1 MGAVLPGQSQSGI
14 ALPEPALLIHDHR
27 CSKDVGPQAKRLV
40 THASLGVEQKTG
52 RQSPFVIGL
61 TAGFN
66 ACAILSLAGFLLD
79 EFVRDEIMD
88 FIMPDRK
95 SQTLAVRKVTQIS
108 GGKSSCGTVVGIVCN
123 DGRVQVT
130 IREAGVA
137 CQQQLISSLS
147 VSNLHRTGRG

>member
-1 MGAVLPGQSQSGI
+1 
-14 ALPEPALLIHDHR
+14 
-27 CSKDVGPQAKRLV
+27 
-40 THASLGVEQKTG
+40 
-52 RQSPFVIGL
+52 
-61 TAGFN
+61 
-66 ACAILSLAGFLLD
+66 
-79 EFVRDEIMD
+79 MD

-130 IREAGVA
+130 IREAAVA

-147 VSNLHRTGRG
+147 VSISIELAAVEKLPPSPVAVRCKPGRRSAGVVASTTPPSFRPYSAGKPAVMTLIDSISSDGRGGAKEGDRFSVSGRPLTTN